1 MSSEAWTP
9 TRAAIRLTKQLN
21 VFAEYHGTP
30 RFPVDVTALARDA
43 ANLFTWNDP
52 ITEVTPASIPGF
64 EGALF
69 ANDDRTKWMLLYN
82 EKLTSPG
89 RIRFTQAHELG
100 HYILHRLER
109 DSFQCTD
116 KDMLDWFSEQRN
128 IEAESDLFA
137 SYLLM
142 PLDDY
147 RVQVQ
152 SAPIN
157 LDLFSHCADRY
168 GVSLTAGI
176 LKWLE
181 HTEES
186 AVFVMSRDGYIDWA
200 RSSQPAMRAG
210 AFFKTK
216 NSAPIPLPSKSIAA
230 DEQVEQEKSGREIAS
245 IVWFPEAE
253 ERFQLREMKLR
264 ADQYDATLTLL
275 HLPRSAKAWPM
286 WNRES

>member
-9 TRAAIRLTKQLN
+9 TRAAFRLTTQLN
-21 VFAEYHGTP
+21 VFAEHHGVE
-30 RFPVDVTALARDA
+30 RFPVDVTTLAREA
-43 ANLFTWNDP
+43 AHLFSWSDP
-52 ITEVTPASIPGF
+52 ITEVKPANIDRF

-69 ANDDRTKWMLLYN
+69 PNEGRTKWMLLYN
-82 EKLTSPG
+82 QELTSSG

-100 HYILHRLER
+100 HYILHRMER
-109 DSFQCTD
+109 DGFQCTD
-116 KDMLDWFSEQRN
+116 ADMLDWSPGEKN
-128 IEAESDLFA
+128 IESESDTFA

-147 RVQVQ
+147 RVQTR

-168 GVSLTAGI
+168 GVSLTASI

-200 RSSQPAMRAG
+200 WSSQAAMRAG
-210 AFFKTK
+210 AYFKTRNCPPK
-216 NSAPIPLPSKSIAA
+216 PLPAHSLAA
-230 DEQVEQEKSGREIAS
+230 NEQIEQEKLGQTMSS
-245 IVWFPEAE
+245 NVWFPKAE
-253 ERFQLREMKLR
+253 EQFPLREMKLR
-264 ADQYDATLTLL
+264 ADQYDSTLTLL
-275 HLPRSAKAWPM
+275 HLPRSAKAWAR
-286 WNRES
+286 WQER

>member
-9 TRAAIRLTKQLN
+9 TRAAFRLTTQLN
-21 VFAEYHGTP
+21 VFAEHHGVE
-30 RFPVDVTALARDA
+30 RFPVDVTTLAREA
-43 ANLFTWNDP
+43 AHLFSWPDP
-52 ITEVTPASIPGF
+52 ITEVKSANIDRF

-69 ANDDRTKWMLLYN
+69 PNEDRTKWMLLYN
-82 EKLTSPG
+82 QELTSSG

-100 HYILHRLER
+100 HYILHRMER
-109 DSFQCTD
+109 DGFQCTD
-116 KDMLDWFSEQRN
+116 EDMLDWSPEEKN
-128 IEAESDLFA
+128 IESESDTFA

-147 RVQVQ
+147 RVQTR

-168 GVSLTAGI
+168 GVSLTASI

-200 RSSQPAMRAG
+200 WSSQPAMRAG
-210 AFFKTK
+210 AYFKTR
-216 NSAPIPLPSKSIAA
+216 NCSPVPLPAQSLAA
-230 DEQVEQEKSGREIAS
+230 NEQIEQEKTGQTVDSN
-245 IVWFPEAE
+245 VWFPKAE
-253 ERFQLREMKLR
+253 ERFHLREMTLR